1 MSGLLRLS
9 LNMGL
14 AVAIVFAALIPGM
27 AVFAD
32 DNVAETAIGDVTDP
46 GILPDSGFY
55 FMKSWGRNL
64 QVMFAGS
71 DTDRA
76 TLMLRY
82 TNEDALALKKMYEQ
96 DKYEVGAK
104 HAGQYALQ
112 LQNTVHAMEQVRTR
126 QGEAASEELVD
137 QLEQNYLRQQEVLL
151 SVLEKAPDAAQ
162 NGILNA
168 IENSNKHVG
177 AMIMAQQGQAELQQ
191 YQEQVNQQTNN
202 MGEEIKIK
210 VRQRLQVIHGQA
222 EQSAGGDSGQGV
234 MTQQTTETQTQ
245 TQAQT
250 QTQTQAQNQGQGQNQ
265 TQTQTQQQTQTQ
277 TSTQTTQQTGQ
288 QSGQQSTQNQ
298 GTGQSNTNS
307 GSNSQGSG
315 NKKQG
320 K

>member
-1 MSGLLRLS
+1 MYRLLCLS
-9 LNMGL
+9 INIGL
-14 AVAIVFAALIPGM
+14 AAAIVFSALIPGM
-27 AVFAD
+27 TAFAD

-71 DTDRA
+71 ETERA

-96 DKYEVGAK
+96 DKYDVGAK

-112 LQNTVHAMEQVRTR
+112 LQNTVQAMEQVRTR
-126 QGEAASEELVD
+126 QGQDASEELVD
-137 QLEQNYLRQQEVLL
+137 KLEQNYLRQQAVLL

-202 MGEEIKIK
+202 MGEEIKIR
-210 VRQRLQVIHGQA
+210 VRQRLQVMHGQA

-234 MTQQTTETQTQ
+234 MTQQTAETQTQ
-245 TQAQT
+245 TQT
-250 QTQTQAQNQGQGQNQ
+250 QSQNQGQGQNQ

-277 TSTQTTQQTGQ
+277 TQTSTQTMQQTGQ
-288 QSGQQSTQNQ
+288 QSGQQNTQNQ
-298 GTGQSNTNS
+298 GAGQSNTNS

>member
-1 MSGLLRLS
+1 
-9 LNMGL
+9 MGL
-14 AVAIVFAALIPGM
+14 AAAIVFSALIPGM

-55 FMKSWGRNL
+55 FMKSWGRNM

-71 DTDRA
+71 DTERA
-76 TLMLRY
+76 RLMLRY
-82 TNEDALALKKMYEQ
+82 TNEDALALEKMYEQ

-104 HAGQYALQ
+104 HAEQYALQ
-112 LQNTVHAMEQVRTR
+112 LQDTVQTMEQVRTR

-137 QLEQNYLRQQEVLL
+137 KLEHNYLRQQELLL

-177 AMIMAQQGQAELQQ
+177 AMVMAQQGQAELQQ
-191 YQEQVNQQTNN
+191 YQQQVNQQTNN

-210 VRQRLQVIHGQA
+210 VRQRLQVMHGQA

-277 TSTQTTQQTGQ
+277 TQTSTQTTQQTGQ